1 MKPLK
6 ELLNSV
12 RNIEGF
18 PIGKD
23 EDILALSDPP
33 YYTACPNPYIN
44 DFIEE
49 YGKPYDENTDNYHRE
64 PFIGDVS
71 EGKNDPIYNAH
82 SYHTKVP
89 HKAIMKYIEHY
100 TDEGDI
106 VFDGFCG
113 TGMTGVAAQLLNR
126 KAILCDLS
134 PIATFIAYNYNN
146 PVNVHEF
153 EKEAQRILKEVEE
166 ECGWMYE
173 TRHIESKNISKELKL
188 FRDEY
193 YGKEKIGKINY
204 TVWSDVFICPYCNE
218 EYIFWNVAVDKEKG
232 SVLKKYP
239 CPHCLAEIE
248 KTDCERAKI
257 IFYDKAIQQEIT
269 QAKQLPVL
277 INYTFDKKRY
287 EKSPDEEDL
296 KLIQK
301 INETDIPYWF
311 PTNRMMNIGDKWG
324 DTWRKGVHFGI
335 THVHHFYTRRNLWVL
350 GSIIHKLDEIPIIH
364 SRLLIWV
371 TSAMIR
377 TTKMYKYM
385 PVLKNGK
392 IVDRRTGTVSG
403 TFYIPSMND
412 ENTPFNLLKEKIED
426 FIFSLEKKSVY
437 SKKKVSIQLSKCVI
451 NSLNSISQQSF
462 FQNTIDYIFTDPPFG
477 DNLMYSELNFLW
489 EAWLKVFTNTKT
501 EAIINKTQNKGLP
514 EYYQLMLAAFKEYYR
529 VLKPNRWITVV
540 FHNSKSSVWNAIQ
553 EAMSKAGFIIAQVSV
568 LDKQQGSFKQVTS
581 AGAVKNDLVISAY
594 KPTQSFDSQ
603 FIKSAGE
610 GLEEEFIKMHLSH
623 LQAEPSIERMEQML
637 YSKLLAYYIQRSY
650 AIKYDASAFY
660 KMLRQN
666 FKEEDGYWFNSDQIE
681 KYHEYKQKM
690 NLDAIGDIKSGQMQL
705 FVCDEKS
712 ALIWLH
718 QFLNKPKDFQTIHP
732 AYTKVSNISGD
743 VVPDLKDLLDKNF
756 ILEDD
761 KYRRPQKEDEKLS
774 ITQKR
779 ERELQKEFDVL
790 LLEAKGS
797 KKKISKFRKQAI
809 VYGFEQCYKNNR
821 FQDIALLGKRLD
833 KNIIENDS
841 EISDFIEIA
850 EVKINGL

>member
-6 ELLNSV
+6 ELLDSV

-146 PVNVHEF
+146 PVNVEKF
-153 EKEAQRILKEVEE
+153 EKEAKRILKEVEE

-173 TRHIESKNISKELKL
+173 TRHIEGKNISKELKL

-239 CPHCLAEIE
+239 CPHCFAEIE

-257 IFYDKAIQQEIT
+257 TFYDKAIQQEIT
-269 QAKQLPVL
+269 QAKQVPVL

-311 PTNRMMNIGDKWG
+311 PTNKLPHGYNTEQPK
-324 DTWRKGVHFGI
+324 KSHGI

-350 GSIIHKLDEIPIIH
+350 GKVFKIINSLKPEIRFIMCFTFEQAILGMSKI
-364 SRLLIWV
+364 SRYVPTHYSQVNQYLSGTLYIGSQV
-371 TSAMIR
+371 VEVSLS
-377 TTKMYKYM
+377 Y
-385 PVLKNGK
+385 VLNGK
-392 IVDRRTGTVSG
+392 IKRLLKV
-403 TFYIPSMND
+403 
-412 ENTPFNLLKEKIED
+412 FNLLKKISFKND
-426 FIFSLEKKSVY
+426 IISSQ
-437 SKKKVSIQLSKCVI
+437 STINLSNFYK
-451 NSLNSISQQSF
+451 
-462 FQNTIDYIFTDPPFG
+462 NTVDYIFTDPPFG

-489 EAWLKVFTNTKT
+489 ESWIKIFTNTKS
-501 EAIINKTQNKGLP
+501 EAIINNTQNKGLS

-666 FKEEDGYWFNSDQIE
+666 FKEEDGYWFNADQIE
-681 KYHEYKQKM
+681 KYHEYKQRM
-690 NLDAIGDIKSGQMQL
+690 NLDAIGDIKSGQMQI

-756 ILEDD
+756 ILEGD

-841 EISDFIEIA
+841 ELSDFIQIA